1 MGLSLVRDVT
11 KEYIANSNAIVV
23 DAAGWDYLVW
33 HVKLDSGTMS
43 IFSSNDSGAIEG
55 SLDGNSLTATD
66 FYATAAVSVG
76 STALTTGV
84 TTFTVSGLYKT
95 YVAGRFVK
103 LSGGVVATAGK
114 VIVHYYKIS

>member
-11 KEYIANSNAIVV
+11 KQYQDNSNAIVV
-23 DAAGWDYLVW
+23 DAANWDYLVW
-33 HVKLDSGTMS
+33 HVVVSSGTMS

-55 SLDGNSLTATD
+55 STDGNSLTATD

-76 STALTTGV
+76 STSLTTGV
-84 TTFTVSGLYKT
+84 TTFTTSGLYKT
-95 YVAGRFVK
+95 QVAGRFVK
-103 LSGGVVATAGK
+103 LSGATVTK